1 MAGAIAEGAG
11 VPPAGVVVWEG
22 ACMLMSSG
30 AAGLGGVI
38 FGCSLCVNST
48 AMGSLCCLSAGFSD
62 GRGVPLLAGA
72 AETSGFFELGAVEPL
87 CGACANV
94 SSTAVRISISSL
106 KLCPAAYAARKG
118 FFHSWQAWR
127 RLSILSWLLRF
138 ARVQSTVAT
147 PRRSNSFSEKRMAW
161 RSAAIS
167 RLKLLRTK
175 KLKRVMAAKAVGP
188 KYI

>member
-38 FGCSLCVNST
+38 FGCALCVNST

-72 AETSGFFELGAVEPL
+72 AETSGFFNLGAAGPL
-87 CGACANV
+87 CGACAHV

-118 FFHSWQAWR
+118 FFQSCHACR
-127 RLSILSWLLRF
+127 MLSILASLLRF
-138 ARVQSTVAT
+138 TLVLSTVSM
-147 PRRSNSFSEKRMAW
+147 PR
-161 RSAAIS
+161 
-167 RLKLLRTK
+167 
-175 KLKRVMAAKAVGP
+175 
-188 KYI
+188 